1 MKSCFEY
8 EEIFIFEVTII
19 NWSRVAEFARKAAF
33 VFFLDLDPES
43 KITRRPNNWILQ
55 TSHAWR
61 IIAGVVV
68 LGSIISWDWP
78 PLRAARRA
86 TSSKWSP
93 GCSELGPSSF
103 IGCHPSGGDAGGDI
117 KNCFSSFGGFFSN
130 QELYSKFFSEILGIL
145 DSFLEKFSFCF
156 GIIAAWMIG
165 KEYSKSISMKI
176 KQMKPYTR
184 STGLDRI
191 FKFDTT
197 TIKIRKI
204 IKLCILE

>member
-43 KITRRPNNWILQ
+43 EIILWFINSFLQ

-117 KNCFSSFGGFFSN
+117 KNCFSSFGGFFRIKN
-130 QELYSKFFSEILGIL
+130 CTRNFSMK
-145 DSFLEKFSFCF
+145 FLELWILSLRNSVSVS
-156 GIIAAWMIG
+156 GLSQHEWLVRN
-165 KEYSKSISMKI
+165 
-176 KQMKPYTR
+176 TR
-184 STGLDRI
+184 SLFPWKLNKWNLIRARQASTESSNSTRQRL
-191 FKFDTT
+191 KFG
-197 TIKIRKI
+197 K
-204 IKLCILE
+204 